1 MLIEYFKRIAQKIA
15 KTFTFRT
22 KIKKLVQKVP
32 VLPAP
37 TPPAPQTQKNRVG
50 RPRKFS
56 SAAEKQKDYRQR
68 KKQACKVEFRK
79 YLDINDI
86 EAIELYIQQKSTG
99 SRLSEGDK
107 SA

>member
-15 KTFTFRT
+15 QKFTFRT
-22 KIKKLVQKVP
+22 KSKKLVQKVP
-32 VLPAP
+32 FLPAP
-37 TPPAPQTQKNRVG
+37 TPSAPSTAKNPVG
-50 RPRKFS
+50 RPRKFA

-68 KKQACKVEFRK
+68 KKQAAKVEFRK

-86 EAIELYIQQKSTG
+86 EAIELYIKQKSTSG
-99 SRLSEGDK
+99 ELNEGDK